1 MWFVLSLVAL
11 LCWSGSDLFSKIGS
25 KPDDKY
31 SQWKMVIAVGFV
43 MGLHAAYEIFVNGV
57 QINWA
62 AILTYL
68 PASALYISS
77 MVLGYIALRYI
88 ELSVSSPVCNS
99 SGAIASL
106 FMIIFFFKM
115 SGIKTQSQLI
125 GTIFGIIACGIGV
138 VGLGFAEMGEDEE
151 VKLKRQEKANVKYSK
166 SWIAIVL
173 PVLYCFIDAAGTV
186 ADTFILQVFEENV
199 VADGLVNA
207 GAFATNEEFKE
218 AVAELA
224 GKMANVAYELTF
236 LACGGIAAI
245 YVFAIKR
252 DKPTVKREVPKV
264 VGAVCETAGQFAY
277 IMALSKNSVA
287 AAPIICCYC
296 ALSVVWGAIFLKER
310 LSWKHYLAI
319 AITIAGIV
327 LLGVFGGD

>member
-31 SQWKMVIAVGFV
+31 SQWKMVVAVGLV
-43 MGLHAAYEIFVNGV
+43 MGIHAAFEIFVNGV
-57 QINWA
+57 QINWS

-77 MVLGYIALRYI
+77 MILGYIALRYI

-115 SGIKTQSQLI
+115 SGIETQSQLV

-186 ADTFILQVFEENV
+186 ADTFILETLDENV
-199 VADGLVNA
+199 
-207 GAFATNEEFKE
+207 
-218 AVAELA
+218 
-224 GKMANVAYELTF
+224 ANVAYELTF

-252 DKPTVKREVPKV
+252 DKPTVKREFPKV

-310 LSWKHYLAI
+310 LSWKHYIAI

>member
-31 SQWKMVIAVGFV
+31 SQWKMVIAVGLV
-43 MGLHAAYEIFVNGV
+43 MGIHAAFEIFVNGV
-57 QINWA
+57 QINWS

-77 MVLGYIALRYI
+77 MILGYIALRYI

-115 SGIKTQSQLI
+115 SGIETQGQLV
-125 GTIFGIIACGIGV
+125 GTIFGIVACGIGV

-173 PVLYCFIDAAGTV
+173 PILYCFIDAAGTI
-186 ADTFILQVFEENV
+186 ADTFILETLDENV
-199 VADGLVNA
+199 
-207 GAFATNEEFKE
+207 
-218 AVAELA
+218 
-224 GKMANVAYELTF
+224 ANVAYELTF

-252 DKPTVKREVPKV
+252 DKPTVKREFPKV

-310 LSWKHYLAI
+310 LSWKHYIAI

-327 LLGVFGGD
+327 LLGVFGGE

>member
-115 SGIKTQSQLI
+115 SGIETQSQLV

-173 PVLYCFIDAAGTV
+173 PILYCFIDATGTV
-186 ADTFILQVFEENV
+186 ADTFILETLDENV
-199 VADGLVNA
+199 
-207 GAFATNEEFKE
+207 
-218 AVAELA
+218 
-224 GKMANVAYELTF
+224 ANVAYELTF

-252 DKPTVKREVPKV
+252 DKPTVKREFPKV

-310 LSWKHYLAI
+310 LSWKHYIAI

-327 LLGVFGGD
+327 LLGVFGGE

>member
-115 SGIKTQSQLI
+115 SGIETQGQLV
-125 GTIFGIIACGIGV
+125 GTIFGILACGIGV

-186 ADTFILQVFEENV
+186 ADTFILETLDENV
-199 VADGLVNA
+199 
-207 GAFATNEEFKE
+207 
-218 AVAELA
+218 
-224 GKMANVAYELTF
+224 ANVAYELTF

-252 DKPTVKREVPKV
+252 DKPTVKREFPKV

-327 LLGVFGGD
+327 LLGVFGGE

>member
-115 SGIKTQSQLI
+115 SGIETQSQLV

-186 ADTFILQVFEENV
+186 ADTFILETLDENV
-199 VADGLVNA
+199 
-207 GAFATNEEFKE
+207 
-218 AVAELA
+218 
-224 GKMANVAYELTF
+224 ANVAYELTF

-252 DKPTVKREVPKV
+252 DKPTVKREFPKV

-327 LLGVFGGD
+327 LLGVFGGE

>member
-31 SQWKMVIAVGFV
+31 SQWKMVVAVGLV
-43 MGLHAAYEIFVNGV
+43 MGIHAAFEIFVNGV
-57 QINWA
+57 QINWS

-77 MVLGYIALRYI
+77 MILGYIALRYI

-99 SGAIASL
+99 SGAITSL

-115 SGIKTQSQLI
+115 SGIETQGQLV
-125 GTIFGIIACGIGV
+125 GTIFGIVACGIGV

-173 PVLYCFIDAAGTV
+173 PVLYCFIDAAGTI
-186 ADTFILQVFEENV
+186 ADTFILETLDENV
-199 VADGLVNA
+199 
-207 GAFATNEEFKE
+207 
-218 AVAELA
+218 
-224 GKMANVAYELTF
+224 ANVAYELTF

-252 DKPTVKREVPKV
+252 DKPTVKREAPKLI
-264 VGAVCETAGQFAY
+264 GAVCETAGQFAY
-277 IMALSKNSVA
+277 IMALAQNSVA
-287 AAPIICCYC
+287 AAPIVCCYC

>member
-115 SGIKTQSQLI
+115 SGIETQSQLV
-125 GTIFGIIACGIGV
+125 GTIFGIVACGIGV

-151 VKLKRQEKANVKYSK
+151 VKLKRQEKANIKYSK

-186 ADTFILQVFEENV
+186 ADTFILETLDENV
-199 VADGLVNA
+199 
-207 GAFATNEEFKE
+207 
-218 AVAELA
+218 
-224 GKMANVAYELTF
+224 ANVAYELTF

-252 DKPTVKREVPKV
+252 DKPTVKREFPKV

-310 LSWKHYLAI
+310 LSWKHYIAI

>member
-115 SGIKTQSQLI
+115 SGIETQSQLI

-186 ADTFILQVFEENV
+186 ADTFILETLDENV
-199 VADGLVNA
+199 
-207 GAFATNEEFKE
+207 
-218 AVAELA
+218 
-224 GKMANVAYELTF
+224 ANVAYELTF

-252 DKPTVKREVPKV
+252 DKPTVKREFPKV

-310 LSWKHYLAI
+310 LSWKHYIAI

-327 LLGVFGGD
+327 LLGVFGGE

>member
-115 SGIKTQSQLI
+115 SGIETQGQLV
-125 GTIFGIIACGIGV
+125 GTIFGILACGIGV

-186 ADTFILQVFEENV
+186 ADTFILETLDENV
-199 VADGLVNA
+199 
-207 GAFATNEEFKE
+207 
-218 AVAELA
+218 
-224 GKMANVAYELTF
+224 ANVAYELTF

-252 DKPTVKREVPKV
+252 DKPTVKREFPKV

-310 LSWKHYLAI
+310 LSWKHYIAI
-319 AITIAGIV
+319 VITIAGIV
-327 LLGVFGGD
+327 LLGVFGGE

>member
-31 SQWKMVIAVGFV
+31 SQWKMVVAVGLV
-43 MGLHAAYEIFVNGV
+43 MGIHAAFEIFVNGV
-57 QINWA
+57 QINWS

-77 MVLGYIALRYI
+77 MILGYIALRYI

-115 SGIKTQSQLI
+115 SGIETQGQLV
-125 GTIFGIIACGIGV
+125 GTIFGIVACGIGV

-173 PVLYCFIDAAGTV
+173 PILYCFIDAAGTI
-186 ADTFILQVFEENV
+186 ADTFILETLDENV
-199 VADGLVNA
+199 
-207 GAFATNEEFKE
+207 
-218 AVAELA
+218 
-224 GKMANVAYELTF
+224 ANVAYELTF

-252 DKPTVKREVPKV
+252 DKPTVKREAPKLI
-264 VGAVCETAGQFAY
+264 GAVCETAGQFAY
-277 IMALSKNSVA
+277 IMALAQNSVA

-310 LSWKHYLAI
+310 LSWKHYIAI

>member
-115 SGIKTQSQLI
+115 SGIETQSQLV
-125 GTIFGIIACGIGV
+125 GTIFGIVACGIGV

-151 VKLKRQEKANVKYSK
+151 VKLKRQEKANIKYSK

-186 ADTFILQVFEENV
+186 ADTFILETLDENV
-199 VADGLVNA
+199 
-207 GAFATNEEFKE
+207 
-218 AVAELA
+218 
-224 GKMANVAYELTF
+224 ANVAYELTF

-252 DKPTVKREVPKV
+252 DKPTVKREFPKV

-310 LSWKHYLAI
+310 LSWKHYIAI

-327 LLGVFGGD
+327 LLGVFGGE

>member
-31 SQWKMVIAVGFV
+31 SQWKMVVAVGLV
-43 MGLHAAYEIFVNGV
+43 MGIHAAFEIFVNGV
-57 QINWA
+57 QINWS

-77 MVLGYIALRYI
+77 MILGYIALRYI

-115 SGIKTQSQLI
+115 SGIETQGQLV

-173 PVLYCFIDAAGTV
+173 PILYCFIDAAGTV
-186 ADTFILQVFEENV
+186 ADTFILETLDENV
-199 VADGLVNA
+199 
-207 GAFATNEEFKE
+207 
-218 AVAELA
+218 
-224 GKMANVAYELTF
+224 ANVAYELTF

-252 DKPTVKREVPKV
+252 DKPTVKREAPKLI
-264 VGAVCETAGQFAY
+264 GAVCETAGQFAY
-277 IMALSKNSVA
+277 IMALAQNSVA
-287 AAPIICCYC
+287 AAPIVCCYC

-310 LSWKHYLAI
+310 LSWKHYLTI

>member
-115 SGIKTQSQLI
+115 SGIETQSQLV

-186 ADTFILQVFEENV
+186 ADTFILETLDENV
-199 VADGLVNA
+199 
-207 GAFATNEEFKE
+207 
-218 AVAELA
+218 
-224 GKMANVAYELTF
+224 ANVAYELTF

-252 DKPTVKREVPKV
+252 DKPTVKREFPKV

-310 LSWKHYLAI
+310 LSWKHYIAI

-327 LLGVFGGD
+327 LLGVFGGE

>member
-31 SQWKMVIAVGFV
+31 SQWKMVVAVGLV
-43 MGLHAAYEIFVNGV
+43 MGIHAAFEIFVNGV
-57 QINWA
+57 QINWS

-77 MVLGYIALRYI
+77 MILGYIALRYI

-115 SGIKTQSQLI
+115 SGIETQGQLV
-125 GTIFGIIACGIGV
+125 GTIFGIVACGIGV

-186 ADTFILQVFEENV
+186 ADTFILETLDENV
-199 VADGLVNA
+199 
-207 GAFATNEEFKE
+207 
-218 AVAELA
+218 
-224 GKMANVAYELTF
+224 ANVAYELTF

-252 DKPTVKREVPKV
+252 DKPTVKREFPKV

-287 AAPIICCYC
+287 AAPIVCCYC

-310 LSWKHYLAI
+310 LSWKHYLTI

>member
-31 SQWKMVIAVGFV
+31 SQWKMVVAVGLV
-43 MGLHAAYEIFVNGV
+43 MGIHAAFEIFVNGV
-57 QINWA
+57 QINWS

-77 MVLGYIALRYI
+77 MILGYIALRYI

-115 SGIKTQSQLI
+115 SGIETQGQLV
-125 GTIFGIIACGIGV
+125 GTIFGIVACGIGV

-173 PVLYCFIDAAGTV
+173 PVLYCFIDAAGTI
-186 ADTFILQVFEENV
+186 ADTFILETLDENV
-199 VADGLVNA
+199 
-207 GAFATNEEFKE
+207 
-218 AVAELA
+218 
-224 GKMANVAYELTF
+224 ANVAYELTF
-236 LACGGIAAI
+236 LACGGVAAI

-252 DKPTVKREVPKV
+252 DKPTVKREAPKLI
-264 VGAVCETAGQFAY
+264 GAVCETAGQFAY
-277 IMALSKNSVA
+277 IMALAQNSVA
-287 AAPIICCYC
+287 AAPIVCCYC

-310 LSWKHYLAI
+310 LSWKHYLTI

>member
-1 MWFVLSLVAL
+1 MWFALSLVAL

-115 SGIKTQSQLI
+115 SGIETQSQLI
-125 GTIFGIIACGIGV
+125 GTIFGIVACGIGV

-186 ADTFILQVFEENV
+186 ADTFILETLDENV
-199 VADGLVNA
+199 
-207 GAFATNEEFKE
+207 
-218 AVAELA
+218 
-224 GKMANVAYELTF
+224 ANVAYELTF

-252 DKPTVKREVPKV
+252 DKPTVKREFPKV

-310 LSWKHYLAI
+310 LSWKHYIAI

-327 LLGVFGGD
+327 LLGVFGGE

>member
-31 SQWKMVIAVGFV
+31 SQWKMVVAVGLV
-43 MGLHAAYEIFVNGV
+43 MGIHAAFEIFVNGV
-57 QINWA
+57 QINWS

-77 MVLGYIALRYI
+77 MILGYIALRYI

-115 SGIKTQSQLI
+115 SGIETQGQLV
-125 GTIFGIIACGIGV
+125 GTIFGIVACGIGV

-173 PVLYCFIDAAGTV
+173 PILYCFIDAAGTV
-186 ADTFILQVFEENV
+186 ADTFILETLDENV
-199 VADGLVNA
+199 
-207 GAFATNEEFKE
+207 
-218 AVAELA
+218 
-224 GKMANVAYELTF
+224 ANVAYELTF

-252 DKPTVKREVPKV
+252 DKPTVKREFPKV

-277 IMALSKNSVA
+277 IMALAQNSVA
-287 AAPIICCYC
+287 AAPIVCCYC

-310 LSWKHYLAI
+310 LSWKHYIAI

-327 LLGVFGGD
+327 LLGVFGGE

>member
-25 KPDDKY
+25 KSDDKY
-31 SQWKMVIAVGFV
+31 SQWKMVVAVGLV
-43 MGLHAAYEIFVNGV
+43 MGIHAAFEIFVNGV
-57 QINWA
+57 QINWS

-77 MVLGYIALRYI
+77 MILGYIALRYI

-115 SGIKTQSQLI
+115 SGIETQGQLV
-125 GTIFGIIACGIGV
+125 GTIFGIVACGIGV

-173 PVLYCFIDAAGTV
+173 PILYCFIDAAGTV
-186 ADTFILQVFEENV
+186 ADTFILETLDENV
-199 VADGLVNA
+199 
-207 GAFATNEEFKE
+207 
-218 AVAELA
+218 
-224 GKMANVAYELTF
+224 ANVAYELTF

-252 DKPTVKREVPKV
+252 DKPTVKREAPKLI
-264 VGAVCETAGQFAY
+264 GAVCETAGQFAY
-277 IMALSKNSVA
+277 IMALAQNSVA
-287 AAPIICCYC
+287 AAPIVCCYC

>member
-31 SQWKMVIAVGFV
+31 SQWKMVVAVGLV
-43 MGLHAAYEIFVNGV
+43 MGIHAAFEIFVNGV
-57 QINWA
+57 QINWS

-115 SGIKTQSQLI
+115 SGLETQGQLV
-125 GTIFGIIACGIGV
+125 GTIFGIVACGIGV

-173 PVLYCFIDAAGTV
+173 PILYCFIDAAGTV
-186 ADTFILQVFEENV
+186 ADTFILETLDENV
-199 VADGLVNA
+199 
-207 GAFATNEEFKE
+207 
-218 AVAELA
+218 
-224 GKMANVAYELTF
+224 ANVAYELTF

-252 DKPTVKREVPKV
+252 DKPTVKREFPKV

-310 LSWKHYLAI
+310 LSWKHYIAI

>member
-31 SQWKMVIAVGFV
+31 SQWKMVVAVGLV
-43 MGLHAAYEIFVNGV
+43 MGIHAAFEIFVNGV
-57 QINWA
+57 QINWS

-77 MVLGYIALRYI
+77 MILGYIALRYI

-115 SGIKTQSQLI
+115 SGIETQGQLV
-125 GTIFGIIACGIGV
+125 GTIFGILACGIGV

-186 ADTFILQVFEENV
+186 ADTFILETLDENV
-199 VADGLVNA
+199 
-207 GAFATNEEFKE
+207 
-218 AVAELA
+218 
-224 GKMANVAYELTF
+224 ANVAYELTF
-236 LACGGIAAI
+236 LACGGIASI

-252 DKPTVKREVPKV
+252 DKPTVKREFPKV

-310 LSWKHYLAI
+310 LSWKHYIAI

>member
-1 MWFVLSLVAL
+1 MWFLLALIAL

-31 SQWKMVIAVGFV
+31 SQWKMVVAVGLV
-43 MGLHAAYEIFVNGV
+43 MGIHAAFEIFVNGV
-57 QINWA
+57 QINWS

-77 MVLGYIALRYI
+77 MILGYIALRYI

-115 SGIKTQSQLI
+115 SGIETQGQLV
-125 GTIFGIIACGIGV
+125 GTIFGIVACGIGV

-186 ADTFILQVFEENV
+186 ADTFILETLDENV
-199 VADGLVNA
+199 
-207 GAFATNEEFKE
+207 
-218 AVAELA
+218 
-224 GKMANVAYELTF
+224 ANVAYELTF
-236 LACGGIAAI
+236 LACGGVAAI

-252 DKPTVKREVPKV
+252 DKPTVKREFPKV

-277 IMALSKNSVA
+277 IMALAQNSVA
-287 AAPIICCYC
+287 AAPIVCCYC

>member
-31 SQWKMVIAVGFV
+31 SQWKMVVAVGLV
-43 MGLHAAYEIFVNGV
+43 MGIHAAFEIFVNGV
-57 QINWA
+57 QINWS

-77 MVLGYIALRYI
+77 MILGYIALRYI

-115 SGIKTQSQLI
+115 SGIETQGQLV
-125 GTIFGIIACGIGV
+125 GTIFGILACGIGV

-173 PVLYCFIDAAGTV
+173 PVLYCFIDAAGTI
-186 ADTFILQVFEENV
+186 ADTFILETLDENV
-199 VADGLVNA
+199 
-207 GAFATNEEFKE
+207 
-218 AVAELA
+218 
-224 GKMANVAYELTF
+224 ANVAYELTF

-252 DKPTVKREVPKV
+252 DKPTVKREFPKV

-277 IMALSKNSVA
+277 IMALAQNSVA
-287 AAPIICCYC
+287 AAPIVCCYC

>member
-31 SQWKMVIAVGFV
+31 SQWKMVVAVGLV
-43 MGLHAAYEIFVNGV
+43 MGIHAAFEIFVNGV
-57 QINWA
+57 QINWS

-77 MVLGYIALRYI
+77 MILGYIALRYI

-115 SGIKTQSQLI
+115 SGIETQSQLV

-186 ADTFILQVFEENV
+186 ADTFILETLDENV
-199 VADGLVNA
+199 
-207 GAFATNEEFKE
+207 
-218 AVAELA
+218 
-224 GKMANVAYELTF
+224 ANVAYELTF

-252 DKPTVKREVPKV
+252 DKPTVKREFPKV

-277 IMALSKNSVA
+277 IMALAQNSVA
-287 AAPIICCYC
+287 AAPIVCCYC

>member
-31 SQWKMVIAVGFV
+31 SQWKMVVAVGLV
-43 MGLHAAYEIFVNGV
+43 MGIHAAFEIFVNGV

-77 MVLGYIALRYI
+77 MILGYIALRYI
-88 ELSVSSPVCNS
+88 ELSVSSPICNS

-115 SGIKTQSQLI
+115 SGIETQGQLV
-125 GTIFGIIACGIGV
+125 GTIFGIVACGIGV

-173 PVLYCFIDAAGTV
+173 PILYCFIDAAGTI
-186 ADTFILQVFEENV
+186 ADTFILETLDENV
-199 VADGLVNA
+199 
-207 GAFATNEEFKE
+207 
-218 AVAELA
+218 
-224 GKMANVAYELTF
+224 ANVAYELTF

-252 DKPTVKREVPKV
+252 DKPTVKREAPKLI
-264 VGAVCETAGQFAY
+264 GAVCETAGQFAY
-277 IMALSKNSVA
+277 IMALAQNSVA
-287 AAPIICCYC
+287 AAPIVCCYC

-310 LSWKHYLAI
+310 LSWKHYLTI

>member
-115 SGIKTQSQLI
+115 SGIETQSQLV
-125 GTIFGIIACGIGV
+125 GTIFGIVACGIGV

-186 ADTFILQVFEENV
+186 ADTFILETLDENV
-199 VADGLVNA
+199 
-207 GAFATNEEFKE
+207 
-218 AVAELA
+218 
-224 GKMANVAYELTF
+224 ANVAYELTF

-252 DKPTVKREVPKV
+252 DKPTVKREFPKV

-310 LSWKHYLAI
+310 LSWKHYIAI

>member
-115 SGIKTQSQLI
+115 SGIETQGQLV
-125 GTIFGIIACGIGV
+125 GTIFGILACGIGV

-186 ADTFILQVFEENV
+186 ADTFILETLDENV
-199 VADGLVNA
+199 
-207 GAFATNEEFKE
+207 
-218 AVAELA
+218 
-224 GKMANVAYELTF
+224 ANIAYELTF

-252 DKPTVKREVPKV
+252 DKPTVKREFPKV

-310 LSWKHYLAI
+310 LSWKHYIAI

-327 LLGVFGGD
+327 LLGVFGGE

>member
-31 SQWKMVIAVGFV
+31 SQWKMVIAVGLV
-43 MGLHAAYEIFVNGV
+43 MGIHAAFEIFVNGV
-57 QINWA
+57 QINWS

-115 SGIKTQSQLI
+115 SGIETQSQLV
-125 GTIFGIIACGIGV
+125 GTIFGIVACGIGV

-186 ADTFILQVFEENV
+186 ADTFILETLDENV
-199 VADGLVNA
+199 
-207 GAFATNEEFKE
+207 
-218 AVAELA
+218 
-224 GKMANVAYELTF
+224 ANVAYELTF

-252 DKPTVKREVPKV
+252 DKPTVKREFPKV

-310 LSWKHYLAI
+310 LSWKHYIAI

>member
-77 MVLGYIALRYI
+77 MILGYIALRYI

-115 SGIKTQSQLI
+115 SGIETQGQLV
-125 GTIFGIIACGIGV
+125 GTIFGIVACGIGV

-173 PVLYCFIDAAGTV
+173 PILYCFIDAAGTV
-186 ADTFILQVFEENV
+186 ADTFILETLDENV
-199 VADGLVNA
+199 
-207 GAFATNEEFKE
+207 
-218 AVAELA
+218 
-224 GKMANVAYELTF
+224 ANVAYELTF

-252 DKPTVKREVPKV
+252 DKPTVKREAPKLI
-264 VGAVCETAGQFAY
+264 GAVCETAGQFAY
-277 IMALSKNSVA
+277 IMALAQNSVA
-287 AAPIICCYC
+287 AAPIVCCYC

-310 LSWKHYLAI
+310 LSWKHYLTI

>member
-31 SQWKMVIAVGFV
+31 SQWKMVIAVGLV
-43 MGLHAAYEIFVNGV
+43 MGIHAAFEIFVNGV
-57 QINWA
+57 QINWS

-115 SGIKTQSQLI
+115 SGIETQGQLV
-125 GTIFGIIACGIGV
+125 GTIFGIVACGIGV

-173 PVLYCFIDAAGTV
+173 PILYCFIDAAGTI
-186 ADTFILQVFEENV
+186 ADTFILETLDENV
-199 VADGLVNA
+199 
-207 GAFATNEEFKE
+207 
-218 AVAELA
+218 
-224 GKMANVAYELTF
+224 ANVAYELTF

-252 DKPTVKREVPKV
+252 DKPTVKREFPKV

-310 LSWKHYLAI
+310 LSWKHYIAI

-327 LLGVFGGD
+327 LLGVFGGE

>member
-31 SQWKMVIAVGFV
+31 SQWKMVIAVGLV
-43 MGLHAAYEIFVNGV
+43 MGIHAAFEIFVNGV

-115 SGIKTQSQLI
+115 SGIETQSQLV
-125 GTIFGIIACGIGV
+125 GTIFGIVACGIGV

-186 ADTFILQVFEENV
+186 ADTFILETLDENV
-199 VADGLVNA
+199 
-207 GAFATNEEFKE
+207 
-218 AVAELA
+218 
-224 GKMANVAYELTF
+224 ANVAYELTF

-252 DKPTVKREVPKV
+252 DKPTVKREFPKV

-310 LSWKHYLAI
+310 LSWKHYIAI

>member
-31 SQWKMVIAVGFV
+31 SQWKMVVAVGLV
-43 MGLHAAYEIFVNGV
+43 MGIHAAFEIFVNGV
-57 QINWA
+57 QINWS

-77 MVLGYIALRYI
+77 MILGYIALRYI

-115 SGIKTQSQLI
+115 SGIETQSQLV

-173 PVLYCFIDAAGTV
+173 PILYCFIDAAGTV
-186 ADTFILQVFEENV
+186 ADTFILETLDENV
-199 VADGLVNA
+199 
-207 GAFATNEEFKE
+207 
-218 AVAELA
+218 
-224 GKMANVAYELTF
+224 ANVAYELTF

-252 DKPTVKREVPKV
+252 DKPTVKREAPKLI
-264 VGAVCETAGQFAY
+264 GAVCETAGQFAY

-310 LSWKHYLAI
+310 LSWKHYIAI

-327 LLGVFGGD
+327 LLGVFGGE

>member
-57 QINWA
+57 QINWS

-115 SGIKTQSQLI
+115 SGIETQSQLV

-173 PVLYCFIDAAGTV
+173 PILYCFIDAAGTV
-186 ADTFILQVFEENV
+186 ADTFILETLDENV
-199 VADGLVNA
+199 
-207 GAFATNEEFKE
+207 
-218 AVAELA
+218 
-224 GKMANVAYELTF
+224 ANVAYELTF

-245 YVFAIKR
+245 YVFTIKR
-252 DKPTVKREVPKV
+252 DKPTVKREFPKV

-310 LSWKHYLAI
+310 LSWKHYIAI

-327 LLGVFGGD
+327 LLGVFGGE

>member
-77 MVLGYIALRYI
+77 MILGYIALRYI

-115 SGIKTQSQLI
+115 SGIETQGQLV
-125 GTIFGIIACGIGV
+125 GTIFGIVACGIGV

-173 PVLYCFIDAAGTV
+173 PILYCFIDAAGTI
-186 ADTFILQVFEENV
+186 ADTFILETLDENV
-199 VADGLVNA
+199 
-207 GAFATNEEFKE
+207 
-218 AVAELA
+218 
-224 GKMANVAYELTF
+224 ANVAYELTF

-252 DKPTVKREVPKV
+252 DKPTVKREAPKLI
-264 VGAVCETAGQFAY
+264 GAVCETAGQFAY
-277 IMALSKNSVA
+277 IMALAKNSVA

-310 LSWKHYLAI
+310 LSWKHYIAI